1 MLTPKYKR
9 YAERIKELVL
19 EGQEISKLEKPS
31 SVGSFIQGAD
41 QIRVNAW
48 NTNVRNIIETTFG
61 KTSSQFYL
69 LDKETNDGTKSLE
82 NDFDIYPIVG
92 ILQGAVSDLENGFL
106 TGQEFIIAG
115 DIFNDV
121 LEQAKYLNQNNH
133 KDPAAVLARV
143 VIEDALKRIA
153 RVENVN
159 DSMKASQI
167 NDELKKIERYAQPHW
182 RQIQA
187 WLDMGNAAAHG
198 NFDQYSQNDVQR
210 MIEDIERFLAL
221 ELRK

>member
-9 YAERIKELVL
+9 YAERIKELIQ
-19 EGQEISKLEKPS
+19 EGHEISKLEKPS
-31 SVGSFIQGAD
+31 SVGSYIQDTD

-61 KTSSQFYL
+61 RNSPQFHQL
-69 LDKETNDGTKSLE
+69 VKETNDGTKSLE
-82 NDFDIYPIVG
+82 YAYDIYPIIG
-92 ILQGAVSDLENGFL
+92 ILQGAVSDLEKGFL
-106 TGQEFIIAG
+106 IGQEFIIAG
-115 DIFNDV
+115 DIFDDV

-153 RVENVN
+153 RSEGID

-167 NDELKKIERYAQPHW
+167 NDELKKIRRYPQPQW
-182 RQIQA
+182 RMIQA
-187 WLDMGNAAAHG
+187 WLDIGNAAAHG
-198 NFDQYSQNDVQR
+198 DFSKYTQENIER
-210 MIEDIERFLAL
+210 MIEDIERFLAA
-221 ELRK
+221 EFRS